1 MRRAVLSPIAVV
13 LGASLVLAGC
23 GGSDSPSGDPTPSSA
38 ASEAPE
44 APAEMSSDVPADQLP
59 TASGAFGDKPE
70 LTFPGDEHLAE
81 GAIHVLSEGTG
92 DVVETGDLLL
102 ADYLGQVW
110 GGEVFD
116 NSYDRGTPAA
126 FPIGVGAVV
135 SGWDQGLVGQKIG
148 SRVLLSLPPSL
159 GYGPSGNPNAG
170 IGGEDTI
177 VFVVDIVDAFS
188 GDASGQPDA
197 APGDPLPED
206 GPQVGGALGEPATL
220 TIPEGVEE
228 PSEPSL
234 TYLGTGTGPEIADG
248 DAIIAQFVIASL
260 DEQPPTSTWENG
272 NPEQVQVFEGSPLHA
287 LVGVPVGSR
296 VLLAV
301 PADDQF
307 PAYFAV
313 LDILAIT

>member
-1 MRRAVLSPIAVV
+1 RGRRGRVLLRVGPGEPGVLVDPRGDRGEARRAHAQGLRRRRRPRAAREHLAARRRAVHRRAPRRRGARDPRPLPLTDRPSALPGCSQRCRAHWEEPDAPSGARTPTPRSLLVRRAVLSPIAVV

-38 ASEAPE
+38 ASE

-135 SGWDQGLVGQKIG
+135 SGWDQ
-148 SRVLLSLPPSL
+148 
-159 GYGPSGNPNAG
+159 
-170 IGGEDTI
+170 
-177 VFVVDIVDAFS
+177 
-188 GDASGQPDA
+188 
-197 APGDPLPED
+197 
-206 GPQVGGALGEPATL
+206 
-220 TIPEGVEE
+220 
-228 PSEPSL
+228 
-234 TYLGTGTGPEIADG
+234 
-248 DAIIAQFVIASL
+248 
-260 DEQPPTSTWENG
+260 
-272 NPEQVQVFEGSPLHA
+272 
-287 LVGVPVGSR
+287 
-296 VLLAV
+296 
-301 PADDQF
+301 
-307 PAYFAV
+307 
-313 LDILAIT
+313 